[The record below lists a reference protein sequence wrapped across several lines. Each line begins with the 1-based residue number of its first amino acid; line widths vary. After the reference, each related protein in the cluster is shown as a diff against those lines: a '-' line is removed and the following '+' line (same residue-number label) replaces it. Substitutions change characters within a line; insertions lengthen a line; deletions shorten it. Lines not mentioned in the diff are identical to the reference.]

1 MKFILINRLSL
12 QNANAI
18 SGFTANFI
26 GITHVLGYTHNLQRK
41 INQQGNFDITLK
53 GCAVV
58 CHQHHVHHFKND
70 NSTTKF
76 TQSRNPRYMYGDNSP
91 TPASV
96 IEEGK
101 MNATLSLIVGY
112 EGNLTQDDTFCRWLE
127 NQCLLQK
134 LAGGTVLD
142 ISTIGLYN
150 INDKGTNLPKLK
162 RKIMPGFML
171 YERSDILK
179 NHIESSSESVSDLQC
194 WMDFIT
200 LKQAARP
207 KHDLLDKYFEKLAK
221 EDDEINALSNL
232 WSKHVKSPYVIA
244 HDDNKRVE
252 CANISKD
259 IIMHFSD
266 MKKSKNNKA
275 LLTQWQHYL
284 SPTKKT
290 EANWSYIAKPA
301 SGYLVPLM
309 TGYKAISDIMPNQDV
324 LHVRDNETDVCFVE
338 AVHTIGEWR
347 SAHRLNTLN
356 DLIDS
361 LWHYHHEEHWYL
373 CKQAITT
380 SVTQPETNQPSKY
393 Y

>member
-1 MKFILINRLSL
+1 MKFILLNNLKI

-26 GITHVLGYTHNLQRK
+26 GITHILGYVHHLQRK
-41 INQQGNFDITLK
+41 INQHNDFTIILK

-58 CHQHHVHHFKND
+58 CHKHHIHHFKND
-70 NSTTKF
+70 NGTTKF

-101 MNATLSLIVGY
+101 MNATISLVIAY
-112 EGNLTQDDTFCRWLE
+112 EGNLTQGDAFCIWLKK
-127 NQCLLQK
+127 QCLLQR

-142 ISTIGLYN
+142 VSSIDLYN
-150 INDKGTNLPKLK
+150 INDKGENLPSLK

-179 NHIESSSESVSDLQC
+179 NHIEKSGDSVNEIQC
-194 WMDFIT
+194 WMDFMT
-200 LKQAARP
+200 LKQVARP
-207 KHDLLDKYFEKLAK
+207 KHDLLNNYFEVLAK
-221 EDDEINALSNL
+221 KDDEEARALAQC
-232 WSKHVKSPYVIA
+232 WSKHINTPYILGKDNDQNIERA
-244 HDDNKRVE
+244 H
-252 CANISKD
+252 ISER
-259 IIMHFSD
+259 ITVHFSD
-266 MKKSKNNKA
+266 MKHSKANKA
-275 LLTQWQHYL
+275 LLNQWQNYL
-284 SPTKKT
+284 TPNIKT
-290 EANWSYIAKPA
+290 DANWSYVAKPA

-309 TGYKAISDIMPNQDV
+309 TGYKAISDVMQNQDV
-324 LHVRDNETDVCFVE
+324 LHVRDTETDVCFVE

-347 SAHRLNTLN
+347 SAHRLTSLN

-361 LWHYHHEEHWYL
+361 LWHYYHEEYWYL
-373 CKQAITT
+373 CKQDITT
-380 SVTQPETNQPSKY
+380 SVTQPESKY